1 MKGFP
6 MKKNRSYRF
15 VFLLGLLV
23 LLTLL
28 PGCQAHNSTPS
39 VPTKT
44 VTDCL
49 AREVVIPADPQRVA
63 CLYASTAH
71 IMTMLGQEEKI
82 VGIPNGVK
90 RDVLMSYKR
99 PDIASISVPFQ
110 DGAINIEELL
120 KTNTDLVLIRQ
131 STAVNEGEVEKL
143 DKAGIP
149 WVVVDY
155 DSLEGLKKAI
165 TVTGNVFNQPER
177 AAAYNTYAQNTLE
190 LVAQRVSEIP
200 EASRLR
206 VYHAVNEAAR
216 TDLKGDLSN
225 QITDVAGIVNVSTQG
240 GSLIT
245 DAEKTVTTLE
255 QIYAWNPDAII
266 ANDINASNYMLTDPK
281 WFGLRAVASQ
291 NVITLPV
298 GVSRWGHPGSMEP
311 HMAALFIAKHFYPAQ
326 FSDIDLNQTTKD
338 YYKQWFNL
346 DLTDADVSAILSGE
360 GMRLAK

>member
-1 MKGFP
+1 M
-6 MKKNRSYRF
+6 
-15 VFLLGLLV
+15 
-23 LLTLL
+23 
-28 PGCQAHNSTPS
+28 
-39 VPTKT
+39 
-44 VTDCL
+44 
-49 AREVVIPADPQRVA
+49 
-63 CLYASTAH
+63 
-71 IMTMLGQEEKI
+71 
-82 VGIPNGVK
+82 
-90 RDVLMSYKR
+90 
-99 PDIASISVPFQ
+99 
-110 DGAINIEELL
+110 
-120 KTNTDLVLIRQ
+120 
-131 STAVNEGEVEKL
+131 EKL

-155 DSLEGLKKAI
+155 NSLEGLKKAV

-177 AAAYNTYAQNTLE
+177 AAGYNAYLQTTLE
-190 LVAQRVSEIP
+190 LVSQRVSQIP
-200 EASRLR
+200 ESSRLR

-216 TDLKGDLSN
+216 TDLKGDLNN

-245 DAEKTVTTLE
+245 DAEKTMTTLE

-281 WFGLRAVASQ
+281 WSGLRAVSSQ
-291 NVITLPV
+291 NVTTLPV

-326 FSDIDLNQTTKD
+326 FSDIDLSQTTKD
-338 YYKQWFNL
+338 YYQQWFNL

>member
-1 MKGFP
+1 
-6 MKKNRSYRF
+6 MKKNSYRF
-15 VFLLGLLV
+15 AFWLGLLL

-28 PGCQAHNSTPS
+28 PGCQSQHSTPS

-49 AREVVIPADPQRVA
+49 DREVVIPADPQRVA

-71 IMTMLGQEEKI
+71 IMAMLGQEDKI
-82 VGIPNGVK
+82 VGIPNGIK

-99 PDIASISVPFQ
+99 PDIAAVSVPFQ

-120 KTNTDLVLIRQ
+120 ATNTDLVLIRQ

-155 DSLEGLKKAI
+155 SSLEGLKKAV

-177 AAAYNTYAQNTLE
+177 AAGYNAYLQTTLE
-190 LVAQRVSEIP
+190 LVSQRVSQIP
-200 EASRLR
+200 ESSRLR

-216 TDLKGDLSN
+216 TDLKGDLNN
-225 QITDVAGIVNVSTQG
+225 QITDVAGIINVSTQG

-245 DAEKTVTTLE
+245 DAEKTMTTLE

-281 WFGLRAVASQ
+281 WSGLRAVSSQ
-291 NVITLPV
+291 NVTTLPV

-326 FSDIDLNQTTKD
+326 FSDIDLSQTTKD
-338 YYKQWFNL
+338 YYQQWFNL